1 MAAESWELGT
11 NTIIYNHEIYNP
23 DTSTWLREV
32 KAPRSPEPSMQ
43 EAEKV
48 FRQILSINQDKDSGM
63 VTIGIEHLS
72 PYIAKQWVD
81 WLIED
86 INQVMKIRDKQEA
99 LQSITYLESQIV
111 QTNVVEHKAL
121 LYQLIEDQ
129 AKTLMFAEVRDEY
142 VFKII
147 DSALV
152 SELKFK
158 PKRALIVVL
167 GTMLGGIFAILIVLV
182 RYFVVNPKDDIK
194 S

>member
-1 MAAESWELGT
+1 
-11 NTIIYNHEIYNP
+11 
-23 DTSTWLREV
+23 
-32 KAPRSPEPSMQ
+32 MQ

-48 FRQILSINQDKDSGM
+48 FSQILSINQNKDSGM
-63 VTIGIEHLS
+63 VTIGVEHLS

-99 LQSITYLESQIV
+99 LQSITYLETQIV
-111 QTNVVEHKAL
+111 ETSVVEHKAL
-121 LYQLIEDQ
+121 LYQLIEEQ

-142 VFKII
+142 VFKTI

-152 SELKFK
+152 PEIKAK

-167 GTMLGGIFAILIVLV
+167 GTMLGGIFAVIVALV
-182 RYFVVNPKDDIK
+182 RFFFTK